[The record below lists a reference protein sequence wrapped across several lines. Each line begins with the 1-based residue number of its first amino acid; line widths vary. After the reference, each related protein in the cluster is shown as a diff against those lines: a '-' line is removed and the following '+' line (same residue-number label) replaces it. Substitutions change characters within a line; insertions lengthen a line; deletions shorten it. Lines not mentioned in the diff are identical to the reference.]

1 MASVFR
7 FEAAETTRHT
17 PRSVRPSAPVP
28 KRDVAATQEIQVDD
42 ILETAE
48 GLAPDPPPAPEPVP
62 AYIPQRPLPTFAQ
75 VSAAPP
81 PRVSAPPPRLT
92 APPSRAEVRQAHSV
106 APVAFDV
113 DVDVDLA
120 PPPPRRQNLA
130 DSTMQIILDLT
141 RVPRRMPKRRLG
153 WVVAMAVGVSVLIL
167 GAGITRR
174 ALSSEDDTTGAT
186 LAAMVAPQKST
197 AATPS
202 PVLPKPSAPAA
213 TSPASLAPSPVGTVI
228 GPTGRVYIDG
238 KQVRGTSAI
247 VPCGSH
253 KIRIAPATK
262 AKAIDVPCG
271 GDLTLN

>member
-7 FEAAETTRHT
+7 FEAAETTRHA
-17 PRSVRPSAPVP
+17 PRSVRPSAPAL

-48 GLAPDPPPAPEPVP
+48 ELAPDPLPAPEPAP
-62 AYIPQRPLPTFAQ
+62 TYIPQRPLPAFAH

-81 PRVSAPPPRLT
+81 QRVSAPPPRLS

-113 DVDVDLA
+113 DVDLA
-120 PPPPRRQNLA
+120 PPPPRRKNLA

-167 GAGITRR
+167 GAGLTRR
-174 ALSSEDDTTGAT
+174 ALSSEDDTMGAT
-186 LAAMVAPQKST
+186 LAAMVATQKSA

-202 PVLPKPSAPAA
+202 PVIPKPTPAPAA
-213 TSPASLAPSPVGTVI
+213 TSPASLAPSPVGTVV